1 MSGSSTQDKATSQSG
16 TQAQQTNQSQTQN
29 QTAIEQA
36 MQNATQSQATT
47 GSTTG
52 QTQQN
57 QNGTTQSS
65 TTLWAPQASAI
76 ADAIAKAQEAYKT
89 ASTATAPTDFTA
101 GMTPEQ
107 VATFKSMVGYGGDG
121 SIPNAAAT
129 TGSTLAHA
137 GTDGVTGALT
147 GLAGF
152 DASKANNPD
161 ALIAAANKYVAGQ
174 DIDAQV
180 NHAMLNARQTARD
193 VTLPGIE
200 QNAAT
205 SGNTN
210 STRTGVAQGLVER
223 GLAQQSADLGAT
235 MRSKAFNDGLSL
247 ASSNANAN
255 NTTNL
260 GALSTA
266 GDLGNATATTGLN
279 AGSNSISD
287 MIKLFTTQA
296 AGGAGL
302 QEGNQA
308 TLTNEAQKFASQTS
322 SPYAALQGLMD
333 IIGKQT
339 YGSQTTGSTSGSTTG
354 TSLGTSAGTTN
365 GTASQT
371 SNGSSSATGN
381 ATASGTMNGTSSM
394 NGTEKTTSTPSA
406 WQIIGGLLGGL
417 GQGASTAG
425 SLGWKPFA

>member
-1 MSGSSTQDKATSQSG
+1 MSGSSTQDKTTSQSG
-16 TQAQQTNQSQTQN
+16 TQSQQTNQSQTQN

-36 MQNATQSQATT
+36 MQHATQSQATN
-47 GSTTG
+47 GATTG

-57 QNGTTQSS
+57 SNGVTSSS
-65 TTLWAPQASAI
+65 TTLWAPQANAI
-76 ADAIAKAQEAYKT
+76 ADAIAKAQAAYGT
-89 ASTATAPTDFTA
+89 ASQATAPTDFTA

-107 VATFKSMVGYGGDG
+107 LATFHSMIGYGGD
-121 SIPNAAAT
+121 SSVPNASAA
-129 TGSTLAHA
+129 TGSTLANA
-137 GTDGVTGALT
+137 GTNGVTGALT
-147 GLAGF
+147 GLSGF
-152 DASKANNPD
+152 DASKTNNPD
-161 ALIAAANKYVAGQ
+161 ALVAAANKYAGGQ
-174 DIDAQV
+174 NIDAQV
-180 NHAMLNARQTARD
+180 NNAMLNARQTARD
-193 VTLPGIE
+193 VTLPGID
-200 QNAAT
+200 QRAAT

-210 STRTGVAQGLVER
+210 SSRTGIAQGLVER
-223 GLAQQSADLGAT
+223 GLAEQSADLGASL
-235 MRSKAFNDGLSL
+235 RSKAFSDGLSL
-247 ASSNANAN
+247 ASNNANAN

-266 GDLGNATATTGLN
+266 GALGNSTATTGLN

-308 TLTNEAQKFASQTS
+308 ALTNEAQQFASQTS

-339 YGSQTTGSTSGSTTG
+339 YGSNTTGTTNGSTTG
-354 TSLGTSAGTTN
+354 TSLGTSSGTSN

-371 SNGSSSATGN
+371 SNGSSSSNGT
-381 ATASGTMNGTSSM
+381 ATANGIMNGVSSS